1 MKVRHKQSRK
11 DAFQYWDVI
20 EESPNFYIVRNGLYK
35 PGEEQRLVLF
45 SKNDYEPVPTE
56 TWRDVTGEMKVT
68 DTWPSKYGHS
78 NAIADDDDYV
88 LWIPATQHER
98 VKQYRLRKVR
108 LCDGSSA
115 PCTEVYA
122 FIVEKREEQP

>member
-20 EESPNFYIVRNGLYK
+20 EESQNFYIVRNGLYK

-56 TWRDVTGEMKVT
+56 TWRDVTGECNITHDK
-68 DTWPSKYGHS
+68 WPPEKQFGEG
-78 NAIADDDDYV
+78 IAHNGMV
-88 LWIPATQHER
+88 LYEPTHWVPQDG
-98 VKQYRLRKVR
+98 YRLRKVH
-108 LCDGSSA
+108 LLKH
-115 PCTEVYA
+115 VYPGGCQTGQDA
-122 FIVEKREEQP
+122 FIIEKKET